1 MDWEGVSLLVLCS
14 DCLVSILGVGCW
26 RPRAPCSLHARHQ
39 SGDNADA
46 KCSQMLT
53 IREGE

>member
-14 DCLVSILGVGCW
+14 DCLESILGVGCW
-26 RPRAPCSLHARHQ
+26 RSRALCSLHARHQ

-46 KCSQMLT
+46 KRSQMLT